1 MTDGI
6 TNTFRFNTTLTFG
19 VDIFNWAEVLVGSS
33 LVYDGQNL
41 DFFNPGIGL
50 VLTPFKIIQMHL
62 MADYISSIYL
72 ADAKAFNVR
81 IGFNLLFGNGGK
93 DKISQD

>member
-1 MTDGI
+1 
-6 TNTFRFNTTLTFG
+6 
-19 VDIFNWAEVLVGSS
+19 
-33 LVYDGQNL
+33 
-41 DFFNPGIGL
+41 
-50 VLTPFKIIQMHL
+50 MHL